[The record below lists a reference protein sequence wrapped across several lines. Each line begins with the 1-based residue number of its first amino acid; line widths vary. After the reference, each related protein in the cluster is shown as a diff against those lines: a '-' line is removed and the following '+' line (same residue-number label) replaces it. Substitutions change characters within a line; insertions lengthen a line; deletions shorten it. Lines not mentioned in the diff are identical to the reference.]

1 MFVERQVELRFDV
14 SSREAR
20 THTNLSAVRT
30 DALGLWLAG
39 DETATVEHLA
49 FRAGRFDD
57 QRTFHLADFVDL
69 PAGRDEEADIEGLA
83 RADGWLWAIGSHSLK
98 RRRVKKGHPPDK
110 ARRRLGSVVREENRY
125 ILVRLPLVGATPAR
139 EDGSRRAEILAGPG
153 RNLADL
159 LADDPHLAPFVTIP
173 SKDNGLDIEGIAVL
187 DGRLFV
193 GLRGPVLRGWAA
205 MLEIRP
211 ESDPRRPG
219 SLRLAPIDGR
229 PYRTHFLNLGGLG
242 VRDMCPHRGGLLIL
256 AGPTM
261 SLDGPVRV
269 LRWDPEDEPSVRH
282 ELELVGDLPHG
293 NGNDHP
299 EGITVLDGERL
310 LVVHDSPSA
319 ARLTPEGGVL
329 ADIVRMPR

>member
-1 MFVERQVELRFDV
+1 MFVERQVELRFDA

-49 FRAGRFDD
+49 FRGGRYDD
-57 QRTFHLADFVDL
+57 QRTFFLADFVDL
-69 PAGRDEEADIEGLA
+69 PAEREEEADIEGLG

-98 RRRVKKGHPPDK
+98 RRRVKKGQPPHK
-110 ARRRLGSVVREENRY
+110 ARRRLAAVVREENRF
-125 ILVRLPLVGATPAR
+125 ILVRLPLVGATPVR

-159 LADDPHLAPFVTIP
+159 LAADPHLGPFVPIP
-173 SKDNGLDIEGIAVL
+173 SKDNGLDVEGIAVL
-187 DGRLFV
+187 GERLFA

-205 MLEIRP
+205 VLEIRP

-219 SLRLAPIDGR
+219 ALRLADVDGG

-261 SLDGPVRV
+261 SLDGPVR
-269 LRWDPEDEPSVRH
+269 LMRWEPPDEPSVVH
-282 ELELVGDLPHG
+282 EPEVVGDLPYGHG
-293 NGNDHP
+293 SDHP
-299 EGITVLDGERL
+299 EGITVLDGDRL
-310 LVVHDSPSA
+310 MVVYDSPSQ
-319 ARLTPEGGVL
+319 ARLTPQGGVL
-329 ADIVRMPR
+329 ADIVRLPR